1 VNVILVLELSQLL
14 ARLLGVIVDRRAQDV
29 GLRQLACTSGVL
41 KESLGLVL
49 PSMDIT
55 VQFGQLQVKLVLL
68 DVRRSLP
75 DENGRVDAVV
85 HLHQSV
91 ADLAF
96 SLDPQQLVV
105 DEVRQNVRALR
116 MDAIDVELS
125 GYCVEVLYDLR
136 DLVGGG
142 EDLVV

>member
-1 VNVILVLELSQLL
+1 
-14 ARLLGVIVDRRAQDV
+14 
-29 GLRQLACTSGVL
+29 
-41 KESLGLVL
+41 
-49 PSMDIT
+49 M
-55 VQFGQLQVKLVLL
+55 
-68 DVRRSLP
+68 
-75 DENGRVDAVV
+75 V

-105 DEVRQNVRALR
+105 DEVRQNVCTLWV
-116 MDAIDVELS
+116 DAIDVELS